1 MMELILA
8 KDVSHARLDQ
18 FLDNNQDVDK
28 YLLIE
33 KGYVV
38 QIDEKIEG
46 CFVLDAMENGIH
58 WLKKLHV
65 TKNAAHALPVIV
77 ESILTIAKE
86 NLATCVYVHSQQP
99 LVDILL
105 ESLQFRPQKDVA
117 IVNKTAHDGG
127 NWWAYEVS

>member
-1 MMELILA
+1 MELILA
-8 KDVSHARLDQ
+8 KDVSNARLDQ
-18 FLDNNQDVDK
+18 FLLNNQDVDK
-28 YLLIE
+28 DLLTE

-38 QIDEKIEG
+38 QMDEQIEG
-46 CFVLDAMENGIH
+46 CFVLDVVENGVH

-65 TKNAAHALPVIV
+65 TKRAAHGLPVII

-86 NLATCVYVHSQQP
+86 NQATCVYVHSQQP

-105 ESLQFRPQKDVA
+105 ESLQFRPQKDAVT
-117 IVNKTAHDGG
+117 VNIPVHNSG